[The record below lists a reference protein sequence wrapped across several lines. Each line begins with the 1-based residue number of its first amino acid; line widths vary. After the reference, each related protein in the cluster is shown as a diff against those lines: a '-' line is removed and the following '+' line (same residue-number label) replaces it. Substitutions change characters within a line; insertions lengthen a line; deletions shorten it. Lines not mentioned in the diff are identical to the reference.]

1 MIRHWT
7 EAELAEELRQLTIIV
22 DSKEKVYYHI
32 QKYFQTNKIPYKV
45 RNLETGD
52 YTAMIGNISLENDV
66 VIERKANID
75 EVCGNFTADRLRFEK
90 EFIRAKA
97 YGIHVYWIIENCTWS
112 DIFLGNYK
120 SKLSSKSLTGS
131 ILSWLARFP
140 VTLIFCK
147 PEETP
152 KLIVGI
158 LHYAAR
164 EQLLKGDSGGPGR

>member
-7 EAELAEELRQLTIIV
+7 EAELAEELKQLTIIV

-32 QKYFQTNKIPYKV
+32 QKYFQTHKSPYKV

-52 YTAMIGNISLENDV
+52 YSAMIGNMSLENDV

-97 YGIHVYWIIENCTWS
+97 YGINVYWIIENCNWS

-164 EQLLKGDSGGPGR
+164 EQMLKGDSGGPGR